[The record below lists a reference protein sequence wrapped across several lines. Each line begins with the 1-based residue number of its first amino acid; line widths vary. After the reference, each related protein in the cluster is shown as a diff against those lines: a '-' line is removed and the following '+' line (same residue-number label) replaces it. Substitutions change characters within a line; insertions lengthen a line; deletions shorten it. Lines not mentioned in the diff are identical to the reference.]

1 MGTIGE
7 GETERE
13 RGYIEGRRFTL
24 VQVLTHALVELK
36 SFSKPEDDPLI
47 KLAALVK
54 EREETVSK
62 LREVCGEFGDN
73 DWEENLHLGDVVEC
87 HLTRP
92 LRRR

>member
-1 MGTIGE
+1 MGYVGE

-24 VQVLTHALVELK
+24 VKQLTQALVDLK
-36 SFSKPEDDPLI
+36 AFDKPEDEPLI

-62 LREVCGEFGDN
+62 LREVCEEHGDN
-73 DWEENLHLGDVVEC
+73 DWSDNLHLADVVEM
-87 HLTRP
+87 HLAKH
-92 LRRR
+92 LGD